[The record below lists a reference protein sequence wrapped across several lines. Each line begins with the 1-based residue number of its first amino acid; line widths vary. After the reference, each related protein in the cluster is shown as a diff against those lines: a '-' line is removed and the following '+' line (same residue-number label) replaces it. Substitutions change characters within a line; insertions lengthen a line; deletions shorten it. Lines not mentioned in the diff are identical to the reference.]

1 MKFQDLLRSKAAQI
15 SGGAEHRIARRL
27 AGLSDGVAGDLP
39 GVGIRAEGNE
49 IRLAGRGLRRRAI
62 TDARL
67 RWPAAWLRSLL

>member
-15 SGGAEHRIARRL
+15 SERAEHRVARRL
-27 AGLSDGVAGDLP
+27 AGLANDLP
-39 GVGIRAEGNE
+39 GVSIRAEGGE

-67 RWPAAWLRSLL
+67 RWPGAWLRSLS

>member
-1 MKFQDLLRSKAAQI
+1 M
-15 SGGAEHRIARRL
+15 